1 MCVCVCVCHT
11 CVLMMDGGE
20 GKGLVRM
27 DGGVGEEP
35 YPRVAGCGAPG
46 RQKPP
51 PAAAM
56 AADCRRREIG
66 REGGEGG
73 EG

>member
-1 MCVCVCVCHT
+1 
-11 CVLMMDGGE
+11 MMDGGE